1 VFILK
6 KMVALLG
13 SLLWTYLE
21 LWMALAVVAIA
32 VQIYFPRND
41 AARVYVPKR
50 FRNQSETNRRMLQLL
65 RSWVKRLD
73 QRVSSIRLRRTMR
86 RKHERCLR
94 IALGHGS
101 QRTSRKRSRRLLALL
116 AYSAVCHSTEA
127 CYTQSTEAGYFD
139 TDSKPVGIDN
149 RCSACISH
157 DVTDFIGELRPSN
170 RWIKGFGGSR
180 TTNIQTGT
188 LQWLLEDDDGKVHTF
203 RIPNSYYVEQGG
215 VRLLSPQHWAKAQS
229 DTKRRGTG
237 SETTSKQVELFWGGR
252 KFKKTVPMD
261 ASNVATL
268 RLAPGYTRF
277 GAFCAEAEVDSEEED
292 AHPMCFDANVVS
304 DNEDD
309 GEEDDLHD

>member
-1 VFILK
+1 
-6 KMVALLG
+6 
-13 SLLWTYLE
+13 
-21 LWMALAVVAIA
+21 MALAVVAIT

-50 FRNQSETNRRMLQLL
+50 FRNQSVTNRRRLQLL

-94 IALGHGS
+94 IALGHSS

-157 DVTDFIGELRPSN
+157 DVTDCIGELRPSN

-180 TTNIQTGT
+180 TTNIQTRT
-188 LQWLLEDDDGKVHTF
+188 LQWLLEDDDGKVQTF

-237 SETTSKQVELFWGGR
+237 
-252 KFKKTVPMD
+252 
-261 ASNVATL
+261 
-268 RLAPGYTRF
+268 
-277 GAFCAEAEVDSEEED
+277 
-292 AHPMCFDANVVS
+292 
-304 DNEDD
+304 
-309 GEEDDLHD
+309 